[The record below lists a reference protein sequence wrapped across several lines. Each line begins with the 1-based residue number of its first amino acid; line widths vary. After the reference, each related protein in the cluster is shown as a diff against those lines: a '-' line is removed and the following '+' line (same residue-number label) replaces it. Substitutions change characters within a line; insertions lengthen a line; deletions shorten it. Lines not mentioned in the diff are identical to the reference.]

1 MPISM
6 TTEELIALLADER
19 HAGEDDARRSFA
31 QQRADS
37 PNKKEQRPT
46 PTVREFYATLLDA
59 CEDETVA
66 NYGTY
71 WRKLVEALGD
81 KQLADVTKTDVM
93 GFAKLCRK
101 SALVRRNSREGLGAR
116 RNAVAAARCFFANAK
131 DAHHIKTNPAKKV
144 RHKPYDPALRRA
156 LVEHE
161 LDELYDLE
169 AKTVDPELYTLLLR
183 FHHETGARRGGGLT
197 LRLMDLDY
205 RRGMIELHE
214 KGLTVREVPATE
226 ELLRSLI
233 RHCLSR
239 TSPDAPGEQRIFR
252 SKTGNPISRGTY
264 GRVHDRWYQSES
276 LRNLGVTVH
285 WLRHTA
291 IAEYREIGG
300 LSVST
305 AFAGH
310 SLRNRTTN
318 ENYGGAQPADVIDA
332 FERRSGEAHPLGSG
346 TIRPPLTL

>member
-1 MPISM
+1 MLGPQ
-6 TTEELIALLADER
+6 LRAQGPDHPHRGGPLLRRVPTRSRLPFR
-19 HAGEDDARRSFA
+19 HLSWHGSI
-31 QQRADS
+31 
-37 PNKKEQRPT
+37 
-46 PTVREFYATLLDA
+46 
-59 CEDETVA
+59 
-66 NYGTY
+66 
-71 WRKLVEALGD
+71 LV
-81 KQLADVTKTDVM
+81 
-93 GFAKLCRK
+93 
-101 SALVRRNSREGLGAR
+101 S
-116 RNAVAAARCFFANAK
+116 
-131 DAHHIKTNPAKKV
+131 KV
-144 RHKPYDPALRRA
+144 RSLQHPQGDS
-156 LVEHE
+156 
-161 LDELYDLE
+161 
-169 AKTVDPELYTLLLR
+169 YTLLLR